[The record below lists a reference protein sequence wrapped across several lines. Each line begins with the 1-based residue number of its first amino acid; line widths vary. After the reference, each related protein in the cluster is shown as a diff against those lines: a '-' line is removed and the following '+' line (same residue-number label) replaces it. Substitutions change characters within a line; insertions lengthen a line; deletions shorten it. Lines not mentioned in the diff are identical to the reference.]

1 MAATDWKSEVAN
13 KGICR
18 GWNHCR
24 VGPVESIHA
33 TCNLE
38 NQHRFLMHVL
48 GEANSNEWSKK
59 NLQYWSK
66 VRLAVRQRC
75 VADSLGL
82 ACKDTIWAG
91 PSDHMNRA
99 APKMDEV
106 VCAPK
111 FLSERGEADF
121 ASDLFV

>member
-38 NQHRFLMHVL
+38 NQHRSLMHVL
-48 GEANSNEWSKK
+48 GEANSNEWSEK

-75 VADSLGL
+75 VADSPGL
-82 ACKDTIWAG
+82 ACKDPIWAG
-91 PSDHMNRA
+91 PSDHIKEQRQ
-99 APKMDEV
+99 KWTRWSV
-106 VCAPK
+106 LRI
-111 FLSERGEADF
+111 FLSERGRSRFCE
-121 ASDLFV
+121 